1 MTPTFTST
9 RTSHRA
15 DRAPG
20 ATPVSTPIRFT
31 SPLFNGNQNYDH
43 FVEGR
48 GERRS
53 EPRTRRAANGG
64 SHGVDHDDEHFR
76 KSVAPVA
83 EAAARG
89 GGFGVELA
97 SGL

>member
-1 MTPTFTST
+1 LLKGEESEGQ
-9 RTSHRA
+9 SH
-15 DRAPG
+15 G
-20 ATPVSTPIRFT
+20 
-31 SPLFNGNQNYDH
+31 LG
-43 FVEGR
+43 G
-48 GERRS
+48 
-53 EPRTRRAANGG
+53 AANGG